1 MRRLLLVTALCVCGA
16 VYFLYLLVMERR
28 YDEDY
33 VFFLFLFLV
42 FPPALKCFLDY
53 RWLSG
58 KEEYFPVFVRD
69 LTLNI
74 KTGMEP
80 VKAISLLRDNDY
92 GALSSD
98 VRLLASN
105 LAHGVT
111 VEQALGVMAAN
122 IKSRRIKRALSV
134 ISGAMRTGGRVEEML
149 TLLSANLIQ
158 EREMKSE
165 IDSKLFT
172 YQLIFYIIFI
182 VFISMNYFLLNNIL
196 PMMNKSGFNVDE
208 NFYRTLMFRSTL
220 LLAVFLGLTGGKL
233 TKGSIAAGVPKV
245 FFLIIIGYILH
256 KTII

>member
-1 MRRLLLVTALCVCGA
+1 MRRMVLVTALYLSGA
-16 VYFLYLLVMERR
+16 LYFLYLLILEKR

-33 VFFLFLFLV
+33 VFFLFLLLI
-42 FPPALKCFLDY
+42 FPLALKSFLNY
-53 RWLSG
+53 RQLSG
-58 KEEYFPVFVRD
+58 KERYFPIFVRD

-80 VKAISLLRDNDY
+80 VKAISLLKDNDY

-98 VRLLASN
+98 VKLLASN
-105 LAHGVT
+105 LNHGVT
-111 VEQALGVMAAN
+111 LEQSLDVMAVN
-122 IKSRRIKRALSV
+122 TKSRRIKRAISV
-134 ISGAMRTGGRVEEML
+134 ISGAMRAGGGIEEML
-149 TLLSANLIQ
+149 TILSANLIH

-182 VFISMNYFLLNNIL
+182 VFIFMNYFLLNNIL
-196 PMMNKSGFNVDE
+196 PMMDKSGFSVDE

-220 LLAVFLGLTGGKL
+220 LLAIFLGIIGGKL
-233 TKGSIAAGVPKV
+233 TKGSIAGGVPNV
-245 FFLIIIGYILH
+245 FFLVIIGYILH